1 MKLLSTSK
9 YGTGS
14 AQISGTEKADSPI
27 DIKRAKSVKIFIMAK
42 ALLTSVSWSV

>member
-14 AQISGTEKADSPI
+14 AQISGAEKAVSPI
-27 DIKRAKSVKIFIMAK
+27 EIRRARSVKIFIMSK
-42 ALLTSVSWSV
+42 ALPKSVS